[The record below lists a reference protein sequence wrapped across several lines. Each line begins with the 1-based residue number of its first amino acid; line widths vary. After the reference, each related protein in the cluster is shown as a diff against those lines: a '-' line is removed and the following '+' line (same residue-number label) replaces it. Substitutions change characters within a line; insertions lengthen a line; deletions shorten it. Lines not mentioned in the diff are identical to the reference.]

1 MTFNSTTMTKQIF
14 SLMIAATL
22 VVSCGQ
28 KDNNQTVDQLI
39 AAKNNKE
46 LQARKA
52 TIQADLAKIEAA
64 LATLNVRKEEAL
76 VSVATL
82 KDTVFNHYLDI
93 QGSVE
98 TKENILIQ
106 PEMPGTLVALNVKAG
121 QRVSKGQLLARVD
134 DGGSSQQVASL
145 ETQYQLAKTTFE
157 RQKNLWSQKI
167 GSEIQ
172 YLQAQTQMLSLQRSV
187 AQAKAMLSK
196 TEIRAPFS
204 GTIDEVF
211 VERGQVVS
219 AGPQGL
225 MRIVNLN
232 NMYVSTSIPESYI
245 GKLKVGTQVDVFL
258 TSLNKNYKGKV
269 RQIGNFI
276 NPNNRSFGIEV
287 SIPNPE
293 NLLRPN
299 QVAKL
304 KVIDYTVKNA
314 IVVPSNVIQEDG
326 KGNQFVFVATNSDGK
341 TATAKKAMV
350 TIGKSSDNV
359 TEILS
364 GLSANDIIVIEGVNT
379 ISEEMKLNFYYFNS
393 RKNKLCHIKIKNSA
407 FQVGQLTIVSRCIS

>member
-1 MTFNSTTMTKQIF
+1 MTKQIF

-364 GLSANDIIVIEGVNT
+364 GLSAKDIIVIEGVNT
-379 ISEEMKLNFYYFNS
+379 ISEGMKLNF
-393 RKNKLCHIKIKNSA
+393 
-407 FQVGQLTIVSRCIS
+407 

>member
-1 MTFNSTTMTKQIF
+1 MTKQLF
-14 SLMIAATL
+14 ALLIAATL
-22 VVSCGQ
+22 VVSCGE
-28 KDNNQTVDQLI
+28 KNNNQTVDQLI

-52 TIQADLAKIEAA
+52 AIQADLAKIEAA

-379 ISEEMKLNFYYFNS
+379 ISEGMKLNF
-393 RKNKLCHIKIKNSA
+393 
-407 FQVGQLTIVSRCIS
+407 

>member
-1 MTFNSTTMTKQIF
+1 MTLNRTPMTKQIF
-14 SLMIAATL
+14 SLLIAATL

-52 TIQADLAKIEAA
+52 SIQADLAKIEAA

-232 NMYVSTSIPESYI
+232 NMFVSTSIPESYI

-379 ISEEMKLNFYYFNS
+379 ISEGMKLNF
-393 RKNKLCHIKIKNSA
+393 
-407 FQVGQLTIVSRCIS
+407 

>member
-1 MTFNSTTMTKQIF
+1 MTFNNTTMTKQIF
-14 SLMIAATL
+14 ILLTAVTL

-82 KDTVFNHYLDI
+82 KDTMFNHYLDI

-379 ISEEMKLNFYYFNS
+379 ISEGMKLNF
-393 RKNKLCHIKIKNSA
+393 
-407 FQVGQLTIVSRCIS
+407 

>member
-1 MTFNSTTMTKQIF
+1 MTKKIF
-14 SLMIAATL
+14 SLLIASAIFA
-22 VVSCGQ
+22 SCGN
-28 KDNNQTVDQLI
+28 KDNAQTVDQLI

-93 QGSVE
+93 QGSVN

-106 PEMPGTLVALNVKAG
+106 PEMPGTLIALNVKAG

-157 RQKNLWSQKI
+157 RQKNLWNQKI

-211 VERGQVVS
+211 VEKGQVVA

-232 NMYVSTSIPESYI
+232 NMYVSTSVPESYI

-326 KGNQFVFVATNSDGK
+326 KGNQFVFVASNSNGK
-341 TATAKKAMV
+341 TAMAKKAMV
-350 TIGKSSDNV
+350 TTGKSSDNV

-379 ISEEMKLNFYYFNS
+379 ISEGMKLNF
-393 RKNKLCHIKIKNSA
+393 
-407 FQVGQLTIVSRCIS
+407 

>member
-1 MTFNSTTMTKQIF
+1 MKYNRTPMTKLIF
-14 SLMIAATL
+14 PLLVATSLI
-22 VVSCGQ
+22 VSCGDKQ
-28 KDNNQTVDQLI
+28 NNQTVDQLI

-52 TIQADLAKIEAA
+52 AIQADLAKIDAA

-76 VSVATL
+76 VSVLTL

-93 QGSVE
+93 QGSVN

-106 PEMPGTLVALNVKAG
+106 PEMPGTLIALNVKAG

-157 RQKNLWSQKI
+157 RQKNLWNQKI

-211 VERGQVVS
+211 VERGQVVA

-232 NMYVSTSIPESYI
+232 NMYVSTSVPESYI

-326 KGNQFVFVATNSDGK
+326 KGNQFVFVASNSNGK
-341 TATAKKAMV
+341 TAIAKKAMV
-350 TIGKSSDNV
+350 TTGKSSDNV

-379 ISEEMKLNFYYFNS
+379 ISEGMKLNF
-393 RKNKLCHIKIKNSA
+393 
-407 FQVGQLTIVSRCIS
+407 

>member
-1 MTFNSTTMTKQIF
+1 MTLNRTPMTKQVF
-14 SLMIAATL
+14 ALLIAATL
-22 VVSCGQ
+22 VVSCGE
-28 KDNNQTVDQLI
+28 KNNNQTVDQLI

-52 TIQADLAKIEAA
+52 AIQADLAKIEAA

-314 IVVPSNVIQEDG
+314 IVVPSNVVQEDG
-326 KGNQFVFVATNSDGK
+326 KGNQFVFVAANSNGK
-341 TATAKKAMV
+341 TATAKKTMV
-350 TIGKSSDNV
+350 TVGKSSDNL

-364 GLSANDIIVIEGVNT
+364 GLNANDIIVIEGVNT
-379 ISEEMKLNFYYFNS
+379 ISEGMKLNF
-393 RKNKLCHIKIKNSA
+393 
-407 FQVGQLTIVSRCIS
+407 